1 MNELETTEYIP
12 PPGVTDAAERFLDRA
27 LAMGNIEVIE
37 RAMALY
43 ERREDRAALV
53 EYNKALAAAKAEIPA
68 IIKDRVA
75 AYDHKDG
82 RGRTTYSYAELATI
96 CKAVDPAL
104 SRHGLYYR
112 WRTENEP
119 NKQILV
125 TCIVYHTHG
134 HSEENS
140 LGGVADSSG
149 FKNPIQQ
156 VQSTITYLQ
165 RGTLCA
171 ALGIAAGRDD
181 DAHAAGKPAAVE
193 PPISIDDVQK
203 ILARTVNLQI
213 DMGMFY
219 TVIAKQVGFPIEHIS
234 ELKASHV
241 KWVNDNLDA
250 YERERRRQAAEAA
263 KAQQKP

>member
-82 RGRTTYSYAELATI
+82 RGRTSYSYAELATI

-104 SRHGLYYR
+104 SKHGLYYR

-181 DAHAAGKPAAVE
+181 DAQASTGKEDPLIGEAEVE
-193 PPISIDDVQK
+193 RIKQRIDKLGIRMADFFATLKVEK
-203 ILARTVNLQI
+203 IEDLRVSQLKQI
-213 DMGMFY
+213 DREFEEFE
-219 TVIAKQVGFPIEHIS
+219 TWQRKLAAK
-234 ELKASHV
+234 KAA
-241 KWVNDNLDA
+241 K
-250 YERERRRQAAEAA
+250 EAAE
-263 KAQQKP
+263 KAPST

>member
-82 RGRTTYSYAELATI
+82 RGRTSYSYAELATI

-104 SRHGLYYR
+104 SKHGLYYR

-181 DAHAAGKPAAVE
+181 DAHAAAPVARISNEDIARLRLRMKEAGIVEKKALAQAWRLERIEDMSAAMV
-193 PPISIDDVQK
+193 PQADRDIDEF
-203 ILARTVNLQI
+203 VNAQ
-213 DMGMFY
+213 
-219 TVIAKQVGFPIEHIS
+219 E
-234 ELKASHV
+234 
-241 KWVNDNLDA
+241 
-250 YERERRRQAAEAA
+250 RQAVT
-263 KAQQKP
+263 